1 VEEAWVVGSLGLS
14 ASRLP
19 GGLPGQTLKPA
30 GHRMVGPRLTGV
42 EPVIVR
48 RST

>member
-1 VEEAWVVGSLGLS
+1 EEAWVVGSLWLS

-19 GGLPGQTLKPA
+19 GRLVGQTLKPED
-30 GHRMVGPRLTGV
+30 HRIVGPRLTGV